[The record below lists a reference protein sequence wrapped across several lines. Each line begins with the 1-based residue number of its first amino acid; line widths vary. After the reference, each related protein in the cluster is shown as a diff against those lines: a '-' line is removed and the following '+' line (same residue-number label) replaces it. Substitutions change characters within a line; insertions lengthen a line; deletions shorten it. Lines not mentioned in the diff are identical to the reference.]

1 MSSTEGLQ
9 IAQVIA
15 DLQTLQNAVRPLS
28 PPSSEPP
35 TLSPSSS
42 NSSSSYLSCHSTSS
56 TPSSPSSFRTS
67 LSNFFFPPPNTEVNP
82 AQGHAAAHSLL
93 APLKSTSPSS
103 DCTNTAPNSSSR
115 RTSSTP
121 KFDKLGRRI
130 VTVPRSQSNTAGIK
144 PPAFTRAGSSFS
156 INSGISTPMRG
167 MSYSNETITEGGD
180 EDLTRARTLLQ
191 LFEMRGKFR
200 QMGDTGLSRA
210 KERVDEV
217 VARYAKEDLE
227 EREKVAR
234 SRYLG
239 V

>member
-15 DLQTLQNAVRPLS
+15 DLQSLQNAD
-28 PPSSEPP
+28 
-35 TLSPSSS
+35 
-42 NSSSSYLSCHSTSS
+42 
-56 TPSSPSSFRTS
+56 
-67 LSNFFFPPPNTEVNP
+67 
-82 AQGHAAAHSLL
+82 HAAARSLL

-115 RTSSTP
+115 RTSSNP

-130 VTVPRSQSNTAGIK
+130 VTVSRSLSNTAGTK

-167 MSYSNETITEGGD
+167 MSYSNETIAEGGDEGGD